1 MEEIAAK
8 TAMRADRAERLLE
21 TLQRRNPAEADLQAS
36 AMVMAGLKMLQQVR
50 GTTSVLDSLSR
61 IGPALVAECQA
72 EPAVTHPD
80 ADTMPGGHAGE
91 LYSIVAARPPAEGRA
106 QADAMMNA
114 ATALLIDREG
124 IDNTIAELVR
134 LADRVRASK
143 VAPAPAP
150 AQAEDLVGGML
161 AYLRGLPLEVAKA
174 QARAAAVAASA
185 FLAEVGAAPAVVVP
199 GSAAEPVA
207 PLPAGQLALA
217 MVDELKTMP
226 RWEAHERARSVVAGS
241 AAYLHE
247 VFGRSYASA
256 VLNGT
261 LQAAADYGTEANGG
275 RDSCDVLH

>member
-1 MEEIAAK
+1 MIEEIAK
-8 TAMRADRAERLLE
+8 TSAMRADRAERLLE
-21 TLQRRNPAEADLQAS
+21 TLQKRSPAEADLQAS

-72 EPAVTHPD
+72 EPAVTYPD
-80 ADTMPGGHAGE
+80 ANSMPGGHAGE
-91 LYSIVAARPPAEGRA
+91 LYAIVAARPPAEGRA

-124 IDNTIAELVR
+124 IDNTLAELGR

-143 VAPAPAP
+143 VAPAPA
-150 AQAEDLVGGML
+150 QAEDLVSGMS

-185 FLAEVGAAPAVVVP
+185 FLAEIGAAPAVMVLGP
-199 GSAAEPVA
+199 AAEPVA

-226 RWEAHERARSVVAGS
+226 R
-241 AAYLHE
+241 
-247 VFGRSYASA
+247 
-256 VLNGT
+256 
-261 LQAAADYGTEANGG
+261 
-275 RDSCDVLH
+275 